1 MTRKRKNNSTDKP
14 DSLCERARQL
24 GLWGLLAHLDEV
36 REQGWVEPLLSW
48 EETERAQRSLERRI
62 RNSRINRYKPM
73 ADFNWS
79 WPKKID
85 RSLVDDLFAFRFI
98 EERANIILAGPNGVG
113 KTMIAKNLA
122 HQALLRGHTVSF
134 TTAAEMLGD
143 LVTQESSAAL
153 HRRLQRY
160 CRPDILVVDEVGY
173 LSYDNRHADLL
184 FEVVTRRYT
193 RKPTIVTTNKSF
205 AEWNEVFPNAA
216 CVVALIDRLVHRSE
230 IVEIQGDSYRFKEAK
245 ERKDRR
251 AKERAA
257 KSKTKKKNVKI
268 KKR

>member
-1 MTRKRKNNSTDKP
+1 
-14 DSLCERARQL
+14 
-24 GLWGLLAHLDEV
+24 
-36 REQGWVEPLLSW
+36 
-48 EETERAQRSLERRI
+48 
-62 RNSRINRYKPM
+62 
-73 ADFNWS
+73 
-79 WPKKID
+79 
-85 RSLVDDLFAFRFI
+85 
-98 EERANIILAGPNGVG
+98 
-113 KTMIAKNLA
+113 MIAKNLA
-122 HQALLRGHTVSF
+122 RQALLRGHTVSF

-153 HRRLQRY
+153 QRRLQRY

-193 RKPTIVTTNKSF
+193 HKTTIVTTNKAF
-205 AEWNEVFPNAA
+205 AEWNAVFPNAA

-245 ERKDRR
+245 ERNAKR

-257 KSKTKKKNVKI
+257 RSKAKKKNI
-268 KKR
+268 TSRRR